1 MFKKVL
7 LPFLAA
13 LLIAASFSGTALA
26 AEEGPPGPIKERG
39 EVIEVDT
46 AAEKFRVKRPD
57 GTITIFFVN
66 EDTHFQGELE
76 SLEELQVGW
85 KAGVA
90 ARDGEDGKLWA
101 VLVIA
106 GEPVERIRVRGEI
119 TQVDPGEGSYRLLK
133 PDGTELSF
141 LINENTRYNGQVHSL
156 EDLQVGWKAVVVA
169 REIDQVSFLT
179 TLLVAG
185 DAPELHKSRG
195 IVTAVDP
202 VAGIFEI
209 KKTDGTVVS
218 YQVDEKTRYRGQLSS
233 LEEMQDGWY
242 AGVAAKTDQDGGLIA
257 VLVIAG
263 TRPEQVRAQGLVIA
277 VDVGAGKFLLEKHD
291 GTVLK
296 LLVDENTNFRGSVS
310 SLSELEEGIRAGIVA
325 LKQSDGSLV
334 TRLVLAGKPRSEGPP
349 PELEPPLEARP
360 FETL

>member
-7 LPFLAA
+7 LPFMAA

-26 AEEGPPGPIKERG
+26 AEEDPPELIKARG
-39 EVIEVDT
+39 DVIEVNT

-57 GTITIFFVN
+57 GTIMTFFVN
-66 EDTHFQGELE
+66 EDTHFRGELE
-76 SLEELQVGW
+76 SLEELLVGW

-106 GEPVERIRVRGEI
+106 GEPVEHIRVRGEI
-119 TQVDPGEGSYRLLK
+119 IQVDPGEGSYRLLK
-133 PDGTELSF
+133 PDGTEMSF
-141 LINENTRYNGQVHSL
+141 LVNEKTRYNGQVHSL
-156 EDLQVGWKAVVVA
+156 EDLQVGWKAAVVA
-169 REIDQVSFLT
+169 REIDRGSLMT

-185 DAPELHKSRG
+185 DAPEYHKSRG
-195 IVTAVDP
+195 IVTAVDLG
-202 VAGIFEI
+202 AGMFEI
-209 KKTDGTVVS
+209 KKTDGTVLS

-233 LEEMQDGWY
+233 LEEMQEGWH

-263 TRPEQVRAQGLVIA
+263 TRPDQVRAQGLVIA

-296 LLVDENTNFRGSVS
+296 LLVDENTNFRGPVS
-310 SLSELEEGIRAGIVA
+310 SLSELVEGVKAGVVA
-325 LKQSDGSLV
+325 LKGTDGSLV
-334 TRLVLAGKPRSEGPP
+334 ARLVLAGKPRSEGPP